1 MRLSMTSSSSSG
13 GGAAAASDAAAHL
26 EEGPSQDVEAMTPR
40 TASLAGNLA
49 QQRLQRSQQRA
60 NERTLQQSPRA
71 QMVNRIGVQVLPTA
85 PTKAEVSP
93 INDQEARI

>member
-1 MRLSMTSSSSSG
+1 
-13 GGAAAASDAAAHL
+13 
-26 EEGPSQDVEAMTPR
+26 MTPR

-60 NERTLQQSPRA
+60 NERTLQRSPRA